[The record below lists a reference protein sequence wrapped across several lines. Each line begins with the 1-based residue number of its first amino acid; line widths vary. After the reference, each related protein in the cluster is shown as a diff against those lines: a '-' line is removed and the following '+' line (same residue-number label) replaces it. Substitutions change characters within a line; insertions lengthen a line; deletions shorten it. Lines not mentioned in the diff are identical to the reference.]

1 MHYNFQS
8 EDELNFLDFIHKCFE
23 FDPEKRMTPK
33 DALLHKWIVD
43 GLPDKIRDQHI
54 NFLN

>member
-1 MHYNFQS
+1 MYYNFQS

-43 GLPDKIRDQHI
+43 GLPDEIRD
-54 NFLN
+54 